1 MSVGH
6 VARAFEAAGIPTVV
20 IAIKS
25 FENRMRSMALPRVI
39 LTRELLGRPL
49 GRPFDQDRQTRVLT
63 AALELLDTATA
74 NGTVKEI

>member
-25 FENRMRSMALPRVI
+25 FENRMRSMALPRVV

-49 GRPFDQDRQTRVLT
+49 GRPFDKVRQTRVLT
-63 AALELLDTATA
+63 AALELLEAAKANATI
-74 NGTVKEI
+74 KEI

>member
-6 VARAFEAAGIPTVV
+6 VARRFEEAGIPTVV

-49 GRPFDQDRQTRVLT
+49 SRPFDKDRQNRVLT
-63 AALELLDTATA
+63 AALELLETAGE